1 MAVVKRRQAPS
12 VVKGKETKATKPV
25 VAEETKAVA
34 EETVEVK
41 EAPKATKTTKV
52 SKNPAPKAKAETKKA
67 EVKKEVKE
75 VKETKSM
82 AKKETTKK
90 AESKVKVI
98 GKNPKA
104 PVVKTVEIGEAGTLK
119 RDELIFL
126 FKERLKSE
134 HNLELA
140 TLEDASRI
148 IKTFESIIGEAL
160 TASNIVHL
168 CGRNFNRK
176 KVKARVFNPPI
187 GDGAAYLV
195 LPHYKMAYT
204 LELSDKLKG
213 SLNEEGNFV
222 AEDGTV
228 YTAED
233 IATLDA
239 EFFGEE

>member
-25 VAEETKAVA
+25 VAEETVEVA

-52 SKNPAPKAKAETKKA
+52 SKNPAPKAKA

-176 KVKARVFNPPI
+176 KVRARVFNPPI